1 MAKSGARGTMI
12 HITQLAA
19 LVGQT
24 KVLGKR
30 IHRGFRNRTLSLF
43 KIGDL
48 TPKAHGFLKNSFKTG
63 LNTFEFFFEAI
74 SGRESLMDKSLRTR
88 HSGYLERRL
97 MNALQDLK
105 LEYDDTIRDNRKVI
119 IQFVPGEDRIDP
131 AKSDWGI
138 LDVRSIVQSVL
149 R

>member
-1 MAKSGARGTMI
+1 MAAS
-12 HITQLAA
+12 
-19 LVGQT
+19 VGQT
-24 KVLGKR
+24 KVLGER
-30 IHRGFRNRTLSLF
+30 IHRGFRGRTLSLF

-48 TPKAHGFLKNSFKTG
+48 SPKAHGFLKGSFKTG
-63 LNTFEFFFEAI
+63 LNPFEFFFENI

-97 MNALQDLK
+97 MNALQDLR
-105 LEYDDTIRDNRKVI
+105 LEYSGNVKDNRNII
-119 IQFVPGEDRIDP
+119 IQFKPGEDYIDP
-131 AKSDWGI
+131 AKSDWGV